1 MKYNDTYEKLIE
13 GGDRDLLTGDRDLD
27 RDGLLRLLLSLLSLE
42 SLLFLCLLLGL
53 LDLLLDRD
61 LDLDRLLDLLL
72 LLWGAA
78 GGVGDLLR
86 YLLFGGEGSF
96 SGCKFIGLG
105 LLDICLSPAAIRS
118 SFSLLALF
126 FAL

>member
-1 MKYNDTYEKLIE
+1 ME
-13 GGDRDLLTGDRDLD
+13 GGDRDLLTGDLDLE
-27 RDGLLRLLLSLLSLE
+27 RDGLLRLRLSLLSRD

-53 LDLLLDRD
+53 LDLLLERD
-61 LDLDRLLDLLL
+61 LDLDRLRDRLLL
-72 LLWGAA
+72 LCDGI

-96 SGCKFIGLG
+96 SGCKLIGLG
-105 LLDICLSPAAIRS
+105 LLDCCLSPAAIKS